1 MISKFKTAMIAGV
14 LAVGAVLTTIPVSAE
29 AADNNG
35 HGIVYHRSDC
45 GNPNVRFY
53 GDGGEWSG
61 STCGR
66 WLDPIL
72 LMFVWSQDWNWS
84 ACDLARANNYFW
96 RNAGYEFVSG
106 NLNFAPKITWQNIN
120 KARDDTPKCG
130 Y

>member
-1 MISKFKTAMIAGV
+1 MISSIKTAMIAGV

-29 AADNNG
+29 AAGQNG

-53 GDGGEWSG
+53 GNGGEFSG

-66 WLDPIL
+66 WLDPTL

-84 ACDLARANNYFW
+84 ACDLAMANNKLWTQGTTRAQYI
-96 RNAGYEFVSG
+96 GVTS
-106 NLNFAPKITWQNIN
+106 FAIPTWEDIYS
-120 KARDDTPKCG
+120 ARDSTAKCG